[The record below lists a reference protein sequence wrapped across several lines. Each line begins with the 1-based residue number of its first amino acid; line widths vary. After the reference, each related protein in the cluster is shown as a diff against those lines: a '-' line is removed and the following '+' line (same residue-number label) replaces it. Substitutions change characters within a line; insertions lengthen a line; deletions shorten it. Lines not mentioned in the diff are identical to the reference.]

1 MVVKIRGRVCY
12 LVKRMFV
19 SGAFKRTNLVLHHS
33 VRDELFP
40 FYCVM

>member
-19 SGAFKRTNLVLHHS
+19 SGAFKKDLPGAS
-33 VRDELFP
+33 P
-40 FYCVM
+40 FCKR